1 MALDIINSENGRYID
16 LPENLQFNVG
26 YEPTRMKDKN
36 YVINQETD
44 EVIGIVGNSF
54 RCSTHQ
60 EFTDTFTKP
69 LFSKLSTH
77 DIDGMECKISTARNN
92 GFMMLDLN
100 FPTTKTTITTD
111 TMAQNVGLRIV
122 ALHGVD
128 GLCSNQVY
136 FGAIDFFCT
145 NGQITGEHDKIRKK
159 NTSGFS
165 IGGFLREIENMDFD
179 FKRHTAKLQEWA
191 STPLNYINVKDML
204 HSLMKSERK
213 GDKMLG
219 LYGREASRRG
229 HNLYSLYSAFTNYST
244 YADEHNG
251 FKERNTGKDTKA
263 VTMWKREE
271 EVSKWVSS
279 PQFKA
284 LAA

>member
-1 MALDIINSENGRYID
+1 MALDFTNIID
-16 LPENLQFNVG
+16 LPDYLQFDTY
-26 YEPTRMKDKN
+26 YEPSRMHDKK
-36 YVINQETD
+36 YAINTLTG
-44 EVIGIVGNSF
+44 EVLGIVGSNFNCGS
-54 RCSTHQ
+54 HQ
-60 EFTDTFTKP
+60 EFTNSFAQP
-69 LFSKLSTH
+69 LFDKLS
-77 DIDGMECKISTARNN
+77 DDDVKSMDMKIRTARNN
-92 GFMMLDLN
+92 AFMQLDMT
-100 FPTTKTTITTD
+100 FPTTEVKLRTNIGHVFKL
-111 TMAQNVGLRIV
+111 ALRIV
-122 ALHGVD
+122 ASHGVD

-136 FGAIDFFCT
+136 FGAIDFYCD
-145 NGQITGEHDKIRKK
+145 NGQVTGEHDKIRKK
-159 NTSGFS
+159 NTSGFRMHD
-165 IGGFLREIENMDFD
+165 FLSEIENMNFD

-191 STPLNYINVKDML
+191 SPRLNYINVRDML

-284 LAA
+284 LTNA